1 MRNVLLP
8 KEKKKNSYTIKEGL
22 SLLGFLFIPIGHG
35 KIYKNLLAPL
45 PPKKLKKKKNFRYSR
60 YIYKAI
66 SYTPHHLHTQSKKI
80 IPFLPTKKK
89 SPLFLPD
96 EHKTLHPILTQNR

>member
-8 KEKKKNSYTIKEGL
+8 KEKKKNSYTIKESL

-45 PPKKLKKKKNFRYSR
+45 PPKKLKKKK
-60 YIYKAI
+60 I
-66 SYTPHHLHTQSKKI
+66 
-80 IPFLPTKKK
+80 
-89 SPLFLPD
+89 
-96 EHKTLHPILTQNR
+96 